1 MLNLFRYA
9 NPLRYGLMI
18 LIIVSVGVLSVSAQ
32 EDASQDFC
40 AEFAELQQTALE
52 ICEGQAVGTVCIASQ
67 SVETQLGAT
76 ILDFGATGDTF
87 FVDEFDTL
95 VASPIAPDSGSWG
108 MAIFNIRADLPE
120 DVQESV
126 QLVVYGG
133 VELTIPQHMEIPEG
147 YTAPMQAFN
156 LRATHETACSGM
168 PPGVFINVPQGQVAN
183 FLVNGL
189 KVKADNQIFI
199 GLPADNSYLSV
210 SRYGASNGQ
219 IIWADHDV
227 QLGDDVA
234 VVLVPMDSLTPQ
246 VMMTPG
252 GAIPTVTEESEYGTR
267 SLEPEFVY
275 VAVGVVDSQENTL
288 FLQWEVL
295 GAPDD
300 VVEFVVDGKS
310 EWESAPATNFYQ
322 VVQVAPGAKVI
333 NFVLRVNTS
342 LGYVY
347 RGIDFPLPITG
358 TIFSYFD

>member
-1 MLNLFRYA
+1 MLNLLRYA
-9 NPLRYGLMI
+9 NSLRYGL
-18 LIIVSVGVLSVSAQ
+18 IIVIILSAGILSVSAQ

-40 AEFAELQQTALE
+40 AEFVELQQTALE
-52 ICEGQAVGTVCIASQ
+52 LCEGQAIGTVCIANQ
-67 SVETQLGAT
+67 SVEAHLGASV
-76 ILDFGATGDTF
+76 LNFVQSGDIF
-87 FVDEFDTL
+87 SVDEFDTL
-95 VASPIAPDSGSWG
+95 VASPLAPDSGSWG

-120 DVQESV
+120 DVEESV
-126 QLVVYGG
+126 QLVLYGG
-133 VELTIPQHMEIPEG
+133 VELTIPALTEIPEG

-168 PPGVFINVPQGQVAN
+168 PPGVFIHVPQGQVAN

-219 IIWADHDV
+219 IVWAEHDV

-234 VVLVPMDSLTPQ
+234 VVLVPMTDLTPQ
-246 VMMTPG
+246 VMMTPDG
-252 GAIPTVTEESEYGTR
+252 VIPTVTEEPDRNTR
-267 SLEPEFVY
+267 TLEPELVY
-275 VAVGVVDSQENTL
+275 VAVGLVEGQENTI

-295 GAPDD
+295 NAPDNMI
-300 VVEFVVDGKS
+300 EFVVDGKS
-310 EWESAPATNFYQ
+310 EWEIAPATNFYQ
-322 VVQVAPGAKVI
+322 VVQVAPDAKAI

-347 RGIDFPLPITG
+347 RGVDFPLPITQ
-358 TIFSYFD
+358 TIFEDFE